1 MPKELGVM
9 FTGLVGSV
17 NKNRKKY
24 RYPQVVME
32 INEAIGKYKKERI
45 DYLMAGI
52 TAMVSYY
59 EVTKPQE
66 RVFSVLS
73 WKNINRLEDEI
84 SDEDQDLTIESQRF
98 CDFIIKEILG
108 DQQ

>member
-66 RVFSVLS
+66 RIFSVLS
-73 WKNINRLEDEI
+73 WKNINILEEEI

-98 CDFIIKEILG
+98 CDFIIKEIIG
-108 DQQ
+108 EQK